1 MSTTSNQLENLAN
14 ASEWMLLALEQ
25 AERALSAGEAPIGC
39 VLLRADGSLLSAGF
53 NTMVATGNL
62 VAHAEINAFASAAGR
77 TAEGEALIMVSSLE
91 PCVMCT
97 GAAMQAGVV
106 TIVYALKAPAD
117 SGTSRVKP
125 PESPDSTLPEVIGNV
140 KADDSRKL
148 FTDWIERHAG
158 DDSRKAQRRFID
170 QLLALTATVP
180 IAPRVAVTDLP
191 YATRL
196 ANP

>member
-1 MSTTSNQLENLAN
+1 MSTTSNAAN
-14 ASEWMLLALEQ
+14 DRADASAWMRLALEQ

-77 TAEGEALIMVSSLE
+77 TAEGEELIMVSSLE

-106 TIVYALKAPAD
+106 RIIYALRAPAD
-117 SGTSRVKP
+117 SGTARVKP
-125 PESPDSTLPEVIGNV
+125 TESPDSTFPEVIGDV
-140 KADDSRKL
+140 LADSSRKL
-148 FTDWIERHAG
+148 FTDWMQRHAG
-158 DDSRKAQRRFID
+158 DESRAAQRRFVD
-170 QLLALTATVP
+170 QLLALTAT
-180 IAPRVAVTDLP
+180 AGRDE
-191 YATRL
+191 
-196 ANP
+196 